1 MDLND
6 LNYIPDWREESLSED
21 EGEAWKTLE
30 LRAAGKALYTKWR
43 EIFGLIIGIIGDPS
57 EMAEASSPETHEMCT
72 RKFIY
77 ENAMVIAP
85 KIRSAS
91 LVNMYI
97 LQMENA
103 SIIRTNCIQLMEQ
116 IGFGVL
122 SGFIERNYK
131 EIIDEEMIQFR
142 ELFKNWIAT
151 FKRDDIEDE
160 WGLFI

>member
-1 MDLND
+1 MDLNH
-6 LNYIPDWREESLSED
+6 LNYLPDWEESLPEE
-21 EGEAWKTLE
+21 EGEAWKTIQLKST
-30 LRAAGKALYTKWR
+30 GKALYLKWQ

-57 EMAEASSPETHEMCT
+57 EMAESSSTETYEMCT
-72 RKFIY
+72 RRFIY
-77 ENAMVIAP
+77 ENAMIIAP

-103 SIIRTNCIQLMEQ
+103 SIIRTNCIQMMEQ
-116 IGFGVL
+116 IGYGVL
-122 SGFIERNYK
+122 SDFIEPNYK

-142 ELFKNWIAT
+142 ILFKNWIAT
-151 FKRDDIEDE
+151 FKRDDIGDE

>member
-1 MDLND
+1 MDLNH
-6 LNYIPDWREESLSED
+6 LNYLPDWEESLSEE
-21 EGEAWKTLE
+21 EGEVWKTTE
-30 LRAAGKALYTKWR
+30 LRSAGKALYLKWQ

-57 EMAEASSPETHEMCT
+57 EIAEASSPETHDTWT

-103 SIIRTNCIQLMEQ
+103 SIIRTNCIQMMEQ
-116 IGFGVL
+116 IGYGVL
-122 SGFIERNYK
+122 SDSIEPNYK

-142 ELFKNWIAT
+142 ELFKNWIDT
-151 FKRDDIEDE
+151 FKKDDLEDE

>member
-1 MDLND
+1 MDLNH
-6 LNYIPDWREESLSED
+6 LNYLPDWDESLPED
-21 EGEAWKTLE
+21 EGEAWKTIE
-30 LRAAGKALYTKWR
+30 LRSSGKALYLIWQVM
-43 EIFGLIIGIIGDPS
+43 FGLIIGIIGDPS
-57 EMAEASSPETHEMCT
+57 EMEQTSSPETHDMWT

-77 ENAMVIAP
+77 ENAMMIAP

-103 SIIRTNCIQLMEQ
+103 SIIRTNCIQMMEQ
-116 IGFGVL
+116 IGYGVL
-122 SGFIERNYK
+122 SDFIEPNYK
-131 EIIDEEMIQFR
+131 EIIDEEMIRFR

-151 FKRDDIEDE
+151 FKKDDIEDE